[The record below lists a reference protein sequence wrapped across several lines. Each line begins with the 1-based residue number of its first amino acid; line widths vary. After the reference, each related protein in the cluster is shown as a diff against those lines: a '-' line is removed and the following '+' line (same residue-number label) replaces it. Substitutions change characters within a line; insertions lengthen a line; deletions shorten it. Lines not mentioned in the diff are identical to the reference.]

1 MKKLVGLILTAVL
14 LTASVFGISV
24 NAVSSTDSL
33 FSIKVLKYANGTY
46 KEVSEVSALDS
57 IVVQVSA
64 DSEIKDIAG
73 MSFTL
78 FYDSTSLS
86 FRKQSANCFISDK
99 KADFNAR
106 NVGASKNKKAHV
118 NAVWDT
124 SSKNTSVSGLIFSF
138 GFDVLANTTAQTSTF
153 NLTINNLFKAD
164 KNQTEISSPAVT
176 DKTVVVKEF
185 DLSPFEKLKGEITY
199 SEESL
204 NNIIAAE
211 TIFRS
216 FNSNQAKAFAENH
229 KDLYDALSKARATY
243 NKLAQQA
250 AQEEVL
256 KESKKFVSDFSDLWQ
271 LSENDPS
278 VINKESRI
286 VLAKNTYDS
295 LSDAAKTRISTV
307 YPQKISA
314 LFDAVDSFKEDVQ
327 TAEEFRN
334 GEFKL
339 LWEIDEATLGN
350 TYTELFTIVD
360 NAKIMYNGMSDFAKS
375 LVSDLGEKLNKI
387 EELMNKYLQADK
399 AAAALREKTNAFMKK
414 WSRVFTLN
422 KANVKAEDKSA
433 IEMTI
438 EDYEALDKDVKEA
451 MASRINN
458 IKMLLAVIDSYN
470 DTEDNTPI
478 GNDKKNTETVI
489 KTVTKTIKVKSDDK
503 NESKNSDKN
512 VKSTVK
518 TIYSSLNKSTLY
530 LSLIVLFGLLISLVP
545 IMLLKTLNTKIKLL
559 ENNEKLKEGN

>member
-1 MKKLVGLILTAVL
+1 M
-14 LTASVFGISV
+14 
-24 NAVSSTDSL
+24 
-33 FSIKVLKYANGTY
+33 
-46 KEVSEVSALDS
+46 
-57 IVVQVSA
+57 
-64 DSEIKDIAG
+64 
-73 MSFTL
+73 
-78 FYDSTSLS
+78 
-86 FRKQSANCFISDK
+86 
-99 KADFNAR
+99 
-106 NVGASKNKKAHV
+106 
-118 NAVWDT
+118 
-124 SSKNTSVSGLIFSF
+124 
-138 GFDVLANTTAQTSTF
+138 
-153 NLTINNLFKAD
+153 
-164 KNQTEISSPAVT
+164 
-176 DKTVVVKEF
+176 
-185 DLSPFEKLKGEITY
+185 
-199 SEESL
+199 
-204 NNIIAAE
+204 
-211 TIFRS
+211 
-216 FNSNQAKAFAENH
+216 
-229 KDLYDALSKARATY
+229 
-243 NKLAQQA
+243 
-250 AQEEVL
+250 
-256 KESKKFVSDFSDLWQ
+256 
-271 LSENDPS
+271 
-278 VINKESRI
+278 
-286 VLAKNTYDS
+286 
-295 LSDAAKTRISTV
+295 
-307 YPQKISA
+307 
-314 LFDAVDSFKEDVQ
+314 FDAVDSFKEDVQ

-530 LSLIVLFGLLISLVP
+530 LSLIVLFYPQDYKMICFL
-545 IMLLKTLNTKIKLL
+545 
-559 ENNEKLKEGN
+559 

>member
-33 FSIKVLKYANGTY
+33 FSIKVLKYVNGTY
-46 KEVSEVSALDS
+46 QEVSEVSALDS

-73 MSFTL
+73 ISFTL
-78 FYDSTSLS
+78 FYDSAFLS
-86 FRKQSANCFISDK
+86 FRKQSANCYITDK

-106 NVGASKNKKAHV
+106 NIVASQNKKAHV

-185 DLSPFEKLKGEITY
+185 DLTVFEKLKEEITY

-216 FNSNQAKAFAENH
+216 FNSNQAKAFAENQ
-229 KDLYDALSKARATY
+229 KDLYDALTKARATY

-278 VINKESRI
+278 VINKEDRI
-286 VLAKNTYDS
+286 ILAKNTYDS

>member
-1 MKKLVGLILTAVL
+1 MKKLVGLILTVVL

-33 FSIKVLKYANGTY
+33 FSIKVLKYVNGTY
-46 KEVSEVSALDS
+46 QEVSEVSALDS

-73 MSFTL
+73 ISFTL
-78 FYDSTSLS
+78 FYDSAFLG
-86 FRKQSANCFISDK
+86 FRKQSANCYITDK

-106 NVGASKNKKAHV
+106 NIGASQNKKAHV

-185 DLSPFEKLKGEITY
+185 DLTVFEKLKEEITY

-216 FNSNQAKAFAENH
+216 FNSNQAKAFAENQ
-229 KDLYDALSKARATY
+229 KDLYDALTKARATY

-278 VINKESRI
+278 VINKEDRI
-286 VLAKNTYDS
+286 ILAKNTYDS

-387 EELMNKYLQADK
+387 EELMNKYLKADK

>member
-33 FSIKVLKYANGTY
+33 FSIKVLKYVNGTY
-46 KEVSEVSALDS
+46 QEVSEVSALDS

-73 MSFTL
+73 ISFTL
-78 FYDSTSLS
+78 FYDSAFLS
-86 FRKQSANCFISDK
+86 FRKQSANCYITDK

-106 NVGASKNKKAHV
+106 NIVASQNKKAHV

-185 DLSPFEKLKGEITY
+185 DLTVFEKLKEEITY

-216 FNSNQAKAFAENH
+216 FNSNQAKAFAENQ
-229 KDLYDALSKARATY
+229 KDLYDALTKARATY

-278 VINKESRI
+278 VINKEDRI
-286 VLAKNTYDS
+286 ILAKNTYDS

-433 IEMTI
+433 IEMAI

-478 GNDKKNTETVI
+478 GNDTKNTETVI

-503 NESKNSDKN
+503 NESENSDKN

>member
-33 FSIKVLKYANGTY
+33 FSIKVLKYVNGTY
-46 KEVSEVSALDS
+46 QEVSEVSALDS

-64 DSEIKDIAG
+64 NSEIKDIAG
-73 MSFTL
+73 ISFTL
-78 FYDSTSLS
+78 FYDSAFLS
-86 FRKQSANCFISDK
+86 FRKQSVNCYITDK

-106 NVGASKNKKAHV
+106 NIGASQNKKAHI

-185 DLSPFEKLKGEITY
+185 DLTVFEKLKEEITY

-216 FNSNQAKAFAENH
+216 FNSNQAKAFAENQ
-229 KDLYDALSKARATY
+229 KDLYDALTKARATY

-278 VINKESRI
+278 VINKEDRI
-286 VLAKNTYDS
+286 ILAKNTYDS

-438 EDYEALDKDVKEA
+438 EDYEALGKDVKEA
-451 MASRINN
+451 MTSRINN

>member
-33 FSIKVLKYANGTY
+33 FSIKVLKYVNGTY
-46 KEVSEVSALDS
+46 QEVSEASALDS

-73 MSFTL
+73 ISFTL
-78 FYDSTSLS
+78 FYDSAFLS
-86 FRKQSANCFISDK
+86 FRKQSANCYITDK

-106 NVGASKNKKAHV
+106 NIVASQNKKAHV

-185 DLSPFEKLKGEITY
+185 DLTVFEKLKEEITY

-216 FNSNQAKAFAENH
+216 FNSNQAKAFAENQ

-278 VINKESRI
+278 VINKEDRI
-286 VLAKNTYDS
+286 ILAKNTYDS

-387 EELMNKYLQADK
+387 EELMNKYLKADK